1 MRAALLLLVTG
12 CAAAPTP
19 RAPAN
24 PAPGAVIAVPRVVVT
39 PTRTASLPELF
50 AEAVAREQAGQLEG
64 AALGFERVAAL
75 EPDGELAGEAL
86 FRAGDIHDRLGN
98 HQAAIDRYRILVERH
113 LGHARSRTATLR
125 LVRLCAYVED
135 FTWAGRFADR
145 LLAQRDLR
153 PIEAIV
159 AYGGKALAMV
169 DQGDDTRAASYVER
183 GRDIVEREQLD
194 LAGRLPRDLAPLYYA
209 LGETQRLRAERIRF
223 DPIPQDF
230 SAVLESRCQL
240 ILDAQHAY
248 SDTWRAYDAHWST
261 LAGYRLGEMYESLH
275 RDLMAMPKPVAADTD
290 ARRQLFEGAMRL
302 RYEVLLEKAR
312 GMLEHTVAMAE
323 REGERSAWVERAKR
337 SLLDIRAAEAAEQ
350 AALDRL
356 PYSRADLE
364 EALAEIKKRA
374 ASRSKAQGPTSK

>member
-1 MRAALLLLVTG
+1 
-12 CAAAPTP
+12 
-19 RAPAN
+19 
-24 PAPGAVIAVPRVVVT
+24 
-39 PTRTASLPELF
+39 
-50 AEAVAREQAGQLEG
+50 
-64 AALGFERVAAL
+64 
-75 EPDGELAGEAL
+75 
-86 FRAGDIHDRLGN
+86 
-98 HQAAIDRYRILVERH
+98 
-113 LGHARSRTATLR
+113 
-125 LVRLCAYVED
+125 VED
-135 FTWAGRFADR
+135 FAWAGRYADR
-145 LLAQRDLR
+145 LLAEPDLR

-159 AYGGKALAMV
+159 AYGAKALAMV
-169 DQGDDTRAASYVER
+169 GEGDDLRAASYVER
-183 GRDIVEREQLD
+183 GREIVEREQLD
-194 LAGRLPRDLAPLYYA
+194 LAGNLPRDLAPLYFA

-230 SAVLESRCQL
+230 SRVLESRCQL

-275 RDLMAMPKPVAADTD
+275 RDLMAMPSPPGADTD

-323 REGERSAWVERAKR
+323 REGERSAWVDRAKQ
-337 SLLDIRAAEAAEQ
+337 SLLDIRAAEQAEL
-350 AALDRL
+350 AALARL

-374 ASRSKAQGPTSK
+374 ASRGKAQGSTPK